1 MKGVRRGRGTGRAIS
16 EKNHGRAKTNLKRN
30 FPLSTKSTSTK
41 LPLALDLEFY
51 SMVGRGRHKLA
62 NVHPLQADDRER
74 VHCHI
79 SSFRGPQKEQGGAIE
94 RRARRT
100 ERTRAAVGGR
110 REGSVG
116 CRNPPPRDPRDAR
129 TDSGRSCWKLRTNS
143 CPPAGPLLGVHLVF
157 FGTLVGPVPI
167 LRGMAVLVFKR
178 AN

>member
-16 EKNHGRAKTNLKRN
+16 EKNHGRAKTILKRN

-41 LPLALDLEFY
+41 LPLALDLGCY

-62 NVHPLQADDRER
+62 NVHPLQAYYRER

-100 ERTRAAVGGR
+100 ERTRAAVGGM

-116 CRNPPPRDPRDAR
+116 CRDPPRGPPRRSDRLGEELLEVEEQQLSPSWPPPGRA
-129 TDSGRSCWKLRTNS
+129 SGLFQDVGR
-143 CPPAGPLLGVHLVF
+143 AGSN
-157 FGTLVGPVPI
+157 T
-167 LRGMAVLVFKR
+167 
-178 AN
+178 